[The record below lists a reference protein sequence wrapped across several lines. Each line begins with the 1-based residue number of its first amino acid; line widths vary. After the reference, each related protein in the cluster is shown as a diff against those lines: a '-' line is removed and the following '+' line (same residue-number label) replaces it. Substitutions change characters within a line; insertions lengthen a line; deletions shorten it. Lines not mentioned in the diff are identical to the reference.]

1 MAQYSDI
8 LTRDQLI
15 RDADKSEALFDS
27 AGSLTSDEETLIDEA
42 IRDATSDVERYLDRY
57 VVVHKVDQGFNAYDW
72 RYDRKQHAD
81 KYWAWAEE
89 WPIVEV
95 STSNVS
101 IQSRNSRKLERDK
114 QKTEVVTYFA
124 GFRREGQTLSD
135 LQNQWGNLS
144 TKPSRLPG
152 AIRRVGLVIALHY
165 ILRARS
171 GDLGF
176 DTITQ
181 TVGPQQVEVRTDRGF
196 VDNQLSRL
204 EGFRR
209 AR

>member
-1 MAQYSDI
+1 MAQFSDI

-15 RDADKSEALFDS
+15 RDADKSEALFES
-27 AGSLTSDEETLIDEA
+27 YSLSSEEEALIDEA
-42 IRDATSDVERYLDRY
+42 IRDATSDIERYLDRS
-57 VVVHKVDQGFNAYDW
+57 VVVRKVDQGFNRYDW
-72 RYDRKQHAD
+72 RYDRKQDAD
-81 KYWAWAEE
+81 KYWAWAEQ
-89 WPIVEV
+89 WPLVEV

-101 IQSRNSRKLERDK
+101 IQSRSDRKLERDK

-124 GFRREGQTLSD
+124 GYRREGQSLSD
-135 LQNQWGNLS
+135 LQNQWSNLS
-144 TKPSRLPG
+144 TEPNRLPG

-176 DTITQ
+176 DTVTQ

-196 VDNQLSRL
+196 VDNQLKRL
-204 EGFRR
+204 QRFRR